1 MNNYEY
7 IIAGLPFLSQD
18 GREAP
23 DTEAILADIR
33 EQLSAADAKTLD
45 FLLSAY
51 APDMPDAAFYLEARR
66 SRNRFVREFFALDLG
81 VRNAKVEYLNRSLGR
96 PEGTD
101 IVNPALAADP
111 DGALNVTTVPIN
123 ATTVPMDEDLPEF
136 DQKPEVDAILETD
149 DILGRERALDNFY
162 WKAADALTVLDVFD
176 LDLILA
182 FVVKLKQVERWL
194 RLDEATGRELFRK
207 LVKEI
212 KENTKI

>member
-33 EQLSAADAKTLD
+33 EQLSEKDAKTLD

-51 APDMPDAAFYLEARR
+51 APDMPDAAFYLEAQK
-66 SRNRFVREFFALDLG
+66 SRNRFIREFFALDLG

-101 IVNPALAADP
+101 IVNPALALDP
-111 DGALNVTTVPIN
+111 DAIPGQPA
-123 ATTVPMDEDLPEF
+123 AEDLPEF
-136 DQKPEVDAILETD
+136 DRKPEVDAILETD
-149 DILGRERALDNFY
+149 DSLGRERALDSFY

-182 FVVKLKQVERWL
+182 FAVKLKQVERWL
-194 RLDEATGRELFRK
+194 KLDEATGRELFRK

>member
-1 MNNYEY
+1 VNNYEY

-23 DTEAILADIR
+23 DTEAILEDIR
-33 EQLSAADAKTLD
+33 GQLSEKDAETLD

-51 APDMPDAAFYLEARR
+51 APDTLGPGFYMKAGKH
-66 SRNRFVREFFALDLG
+66 RNRFIREFFSLDLG

-101 IVNPALAADP
+101 IVIPRLTEDQ
-111 DGALNVTTVPIN
+111 DLNGEPV
-123 ATTVPMDEDLPEF
+123 EF
-136 DQKPEVDAILETD
+136 ERKPEVDAILQTD
-149 DILGRERALDNFY
+149 DILGRERALDDFY
-162 WKAADALTVLDVFD
+162 WKAADAITVLDVFD
-176 LDLILA
+176 LDVILA
-182 FVVKLKQVERWL
+182 FVVKLKLVERWL

-212 KENTKI
+212 KENKKI

>member
-33 EQLSAADAKTLD
+33 EQLSEKDAKTLD

-51 APDMPDAAFYLEARR
+51 APDMPDAAFYIEAQK
-66 SRNRFVREFFALDLG
+66 SRNRFIREFFALDLG

-101 IVNPALAADP
+101 VVNPDP
-111 DGALNVTTVPIN
+111 EKD
-123 ATTVPMDEDLPEF
+123 MPEF
-136 DQKPEVDAILETD
+136 DQEPEVDAILETD
-149 DILGRERALDNFY
+149 DILGRERALDIFY

-194 RLDEATGRELFRK
+194 KLDEATGRELFRK

>member
-33 EQLSAADAKTLD
+33 EQLSETDAKTLD

-51 APDMPDAAFYLEARR
+51 APDMPDVAFYLEAQK
-66 SRNRFVREFFALDLG
+66 SRNRFIRDFFALDLG

-96 PEGTD
+96 QEGTD
-101 IVNPALAADP
+101 IVNPALALDP
-111 DGALNVTTVPIN
+111 DAIPGQPIN
-123 ATTVPMDEDLPEF
+123 EDLPEF

>member
-33 EQLSAADAKTLD
+33 EQLCEKDAKTLD

-51 APDMPDAAFYLEARR
+51 APDMPDAAFYLEAQK
-66 SRNRFVREFFALDLG
+66 SRNRFIREFFALDLG

-101 IVNPALAADP
+101 VVNPDP
-111 DGALNVTTVPIN
+111 
-123 ATTVPMDEDLPEF
+123 EQDLPEF
-136 DQKPEVDAILETD
+136 DQEPEVDAILETD

-162 WKAADALTVLDVFD
+162 WKSADALTVLDVFD

-194 RLDEATGRELFRK
+194 KLDEATGRELFRK

>member
-23 DTEAILADIR
+23 DTEAILTDIR
-33 EQLSAADAKTLD
+33 EQLSETDAKTLD

-51 APDMPDAAFYLEARR
+51 APDMPDAAFYLKAQK
-66 SRNRFVREFFALDLG
+66 SRNRFIREFFALDLG

-101 IVNPALAADP
+101 VVNPALALDP
-111 DGALNVTTVPIN
+111 DAIHGQ
-123 ATTVPMDEDLPEF
+123 PMDEDLPEF
-136 DQKPEVDAILETD
+136 EQKPEVDAILETD

-162 WKAADALTVLDVFD
+162 WKAADAITVLDVFD
-176 LDLILA
+176 LDLILS

>member
-23 DTEAILADIR
+23 DTEDIIGDIR
-33 EQLSAADAKTLD
+33 SQLVARDAAILD
-45 FLLSAY
+45 FLLDSFRPEKLDGCFY
-51 APDMPDAAFYLEARR
+51 YDASH
-66 SRNRFVREFFALDLG
+66 SRNRFIREYCALDLN
-81 VRNAKVEYLNRSLGR
+81 VRNAKVAYLNRSLGR
-96 PEGTD
+96 QEGTD
-101 IVNPALAADP
+101 IVVPSPAISEDGSGPELPDAEYTCDADSFP
-111 DGALNVTTVPIN
+111 
-123 ATTVPMDEDLPEF
+123 
-136 DQKPEVDAILETD
+136 QKAEVEAILENS
-149 DILGRERALDNFY
+149 DILARERGLDDFY
-162 WKAADALTVLDVFD
+162 WKAADQITVLDVFD

-182 FVVKLKQVERWL
+182 FVVKLKLVERWL

>member
-33 EQLSAADAKTLD
+33 EQLSEKDAKTLD

-51 APDMPDAAFYLEARR
+51 VPDMPDAAFYLEARK
-66 SRNRFVREFFALDLG
+66 SRNRFIREFFALDLG

-101 IVNPALAADP
+101 VVNPDP
-111 DGALNVTTVPIN
+111 
-123 ATTVPMDEDLPEF
+123 EQDLPEF
-136 DQKPEVDAILETD
+136 DQKPEVDAILGTD
-149 DILGRERALDNFY
+149 NILGRERALDNFY
-162 WKAADALTVLDVFD
+162 WKSADALTVLDVFD

-194 RLDEATGRELFRK
+194 KLDEATGRELFRK

>member
-33 EQLSAADAKTLD
+33 EQLSEKDAKTLD

-51 APDMPDAAFYLEARR
+51 APDMPDAAFYLEAQK
-66 SRNRFVREFFALDLG
+66 SRNRFIREFFALDLG

-101 IVNPALAADP
+101 VVNPDP
-111 DGALNVTTVPIN
+111 
-123 ATTVPMDEDLPEF
+123 EKDLPEF
-136 DQKPEVDAILETD
+136 DQEPELDAILETD

-162 WKAADALTVLDVFD
+162 WKSADALTVLDVFD

-194 RLDEATGRELFRK
+194 KLDEATGRELFRK

>member
-33 EQLSAADAKTLD
+33 EQLSEKDAKTLD

-51 APDMPDAAFYLEARR
+51 APDMPDAAFYLEAQK
-66 SRNRFVREFFALDLG
+66 SRNRFIREFFALDLG

-101 IVNPALAADP
+101 VVNPDP
-111 DGALNVTTVPIN
+111 
-123 ATTVPMDEDLPEF
+123 EQDLPEF

-162 WKAADALTVLDVFD
+162 WKSADALTVLDVFD

-194 RLDEATGRELFRK
+194 KLDETTGRELFRK

>member
-33 EQLSAADAKTLD
+33 EQLSEKDAKTLD

-51 APDMPDAAFYLEARR
+51 APDMPDAAFYLEAQK
-66 SRNRFVREFFALDLG
+66 SRNRFIREFFALDLG

-101 IVNPALAADP
+101 VVNPDP
-111 DGALNVTTVPIN
+111 
-123 ATTVPMDEDLPEF
+123 EQDLPEF
-136 DQKPEVDAILETD
+136 GQKPEVDAILETD

-162 WKAADALTVLDVFD
+162 WKSADALTVLDVFD

-194 RLDEATGRELFRK
+194 KLDEATGRELFRK

>member
-18 GREAP
+18 WREAP

-33 EQLSAADAKTLD
+33 EQLSVSDAKTLD

-51 APDMPDAAFYLEARR
+51 APDMPDAAFYLEAQK

-101 IVNPALAADP
+101 IVNPDP
-111 DGALNVTTVPIN
+111 E
-123 ATTVPMDEDLPEF
+123 EDLPEF

-162 WKAADALTVLDVFD
+162 WKAVDALTVLDVFD

-194 RLDEATGRELFRK
+194 KLDETTGRELFRK

>member
-23 DTEAILADIR
+23 DTEALLADIR
-33 EQLSAADAKTLD
+33 EQLSASDAKTLD

-51 APDMPDAAFYLEARR
+51 APDMPDAAFYLEAQK
-66 SRNRFVREFFALDLG
+66 SRNRFVREFFAMDLG

-101 IVNPALAADP
+101 IVNPNP
-111 DGALNVTTVPIN
+111 E
-123 ATTVPMDEDLPEF
+123 EDLPEF
-136 DQKPEVDAILETD
+136 EEKPEVDAILETD

-194 RLDEATGRELFRK
+194 KLDEATGRELFRK

>member
-33 EQLSAADAKTLD
+33 EQLSEKDAKTLD

-51 APDMPDAAFYLEARR
+51 APDMPDAAFYLEAQK
-66 SRNRFVREFFALDLG
+66 SCNRFIREFFALDLG

-101 IVNPALAADP
+101 VVNPDP
-111 DGALNVTTVPIN
+111 
-123 ATTVPMDEDLPEF
+123 EQDLPEF

-162 WKAADALTVLDVFD
+162 WKSADALTVLDVFD

-194 RLDEATGRELFRK
+194 KLDEATGRELFRK

>member
-51 APDMPDAAFYLEARR
+51 APDMPDAAFYLEARK

-101 IVNPALAADP
+101 VVNPDP
-111 DGALNVTTVPIN
+111 
-123 ATTVPMDEDLPEF
+123 EKDLPEF

>member
-33 EQLSAADAKTLD
+33 EQLSEKDAKTLD

-51 APDMPDAAFYLEARR
+51 AQDMPDAAFYLEAQK
-66 SRNRFVREFFALDLG
+66 SRNHFIREFFALDLG

-101 IVNPALAADP
+101 VVNPDP
-111 DGALNVTTVPIN
+111 
-123 ATTVPMDEDLPEF
+123 EKDLPEF
-136 DQKPEVDAILETD
+136 DQEPEVDAILETD
-149 DILGRERALDNFY
+149 DILGRERALDSFY
-162 WKAADALTVLDVFD
+162 WKSADALTVLDVFD

-194 RLDEATGRELFRK
+194 KLDEATGRELFRK